1 MCKMLSNIIST
12 SRELFTWVPWE
23 KKKHFQETD
32 KPLI

>member
-1 MCKMLSNIIST
+1 MCEMLSNIIST

-23 KKKHFQETD
+23 KKHFQETD